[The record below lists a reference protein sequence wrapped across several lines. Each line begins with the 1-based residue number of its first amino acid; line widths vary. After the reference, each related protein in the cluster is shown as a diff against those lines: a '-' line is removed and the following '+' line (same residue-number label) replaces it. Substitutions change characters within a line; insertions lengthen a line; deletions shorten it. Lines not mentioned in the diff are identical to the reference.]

1 MCVSNK
7 FSVFENVCDS
17 VRSVC
22 LHTSSIET
30 FESSRTKNCQ
40 SDKMSATCLN
50 THIKSFCKQNKKDN
64 SNIRS
69 SKPLSYQS
77 KDHFQNEDYKQTINY
92 DDLQLGLSDKGL
104 NFGHLNIQGICGKE
118 MSKFSEIKAILSCNK
133 NLHILGLSETKLKDH
148 KLNSMF
154 QIEGF
159 QDPYRKDNDLNG
171 GGGIIVY
178 VRNGINAKRREDLEI
193 NNLSCI
199 WLEISQNKGKS
210 FLIGNMYRP
219 PDSKIEYCDRF
230 EDMIEHVS
238 EEGKEIILLGDFNK
252 NLSVDN
258 LDREWQNLTLSLGLT
273 QLISQPTRV
282 TPNSKTLIDHI
293 YTSHE
298 ENIASVSVSKQTI
311 SDHYAVFGNRKQNH
325 VVHKY
330 SHQTITYRSFKHFD
344 QQEFINDLS
353 QIPWEILDSF
363 DDVSECVQVWN
374 LLFLEVVN
382 KHAPLKQHR
391 VKKGHQPEWLSP
403 EIIDNIKERNKCK
416 LNGDQDGYVFFR
428 NKVSSMIKTAK
439 NNMYRAKIEK
449 GKDDPRTI
457 WKIFKEFGASRKRA
471 TSEMINGL
479 KENGQHI
486 SDDKEMANLF
496 NKYFVNIAAQ
506 LKGPVE
512 KPDFKHIKEF
522 VDSKVPTNESFSIP
536 NINNAFVLNFLK
548 SLDVTKATGL
558 DCIGPRILK
567 IAPEILSPSISYIIN
582 KSLTSGS
589 FPQPWKE
596 AKISP
601 IFKNG
606 SKDDV
611 NNYRPISILATL
623 SKIIEK
629 WIQKHFMSF
638 LNSHKL
644 LHENQSGFREGHS
657 TESALISMIDSWLKA
672 INDGKYVGCLMI
684 DFRKAFD
691 LVDHSLLL
699 QKLELYKCDENSVS
713 WFTSYLSNRTQRV
726 SMNSKCSQSEPI
738 RYGVPQGSILGPLMF
753 LLFIN
758 DLPLVLK
765 DAVTSTDLYADDTTV
780 YDIQSNMQTLQQ
792 NLQKSLSLLN
802 TWCKQNG
809 MVINTD
815 KTKVMLITSRQ
826 KRQSLQHDNL
836 ILKMNEVDLKLSSNE
851 KILGINI
858 DENLVWNGHYQYI
871 SKKIASSLW
880 LLSQI
885 KSFLSVDDKLLFY
898 NAYIRPHLEYCS
910 VIWGNSTNVNIQ
922 KMTKLQR
929 RACKLILGDEYTHLD
944 EARDNLKILSFDEIV
959 FLNKAKIMYKVANN
973 IAPSYLINLFQMRS
987 ASNDTI
993 TSLRS
998 VTNKNFLIPK
1008 PKLNLFKNSLSYSG
1022 AIIWNSIPLEI
1033 KTSKSLDSFVNKCK
1047 AWMKQG

>member
-1 MCVSNK
+1 M
-7 FSVFENVCDS
+7 FENVCDS

-171 GGGIIVY
+171 DGGIIVY

-382 KHAPLKQHR
+382 KYAPLKQHR

-479 KENGQHI
+479 KENGRHI

-699 QKLELYKCDENSVS
+699 QKLELYK
-713 WFTSYLSNRTQRV
+713 
-726 SMNSKCSQSEPI
+726 
-738 RYGVPQGSILGPLMF
+738 
-753 LLFIN
+753 
-758 DLPLVLK
+758 
-765 DAVTSTDLYADDTTV
+765 
-780 YDIQSNMQTLQQ
+780 
-792 NLQKSLSLLN
+792 
-802 TWCKQNG
+802 
-809 MVINTD
+809 
-815 KTKVMLITSRQ
+815 
-826 KRQSLQHDNL
+826 
-836 ILKMNEVDLKLSSNE
+836 
-851 KILGINI
+851 
-858 DENLVWNGHYQYI
+858 
-871 SKKIASSLW
+871 
-880 LLSQI
+880 
-885 KSFLSVDDKLLFY
+885 
-898 NAYIRPHLEYCS
+898 
-910 VIWGNSTNVNIQ
+910 
-922 KMTKLQR
+922 
-929 RACKLILGDEYTHLD
+929 
-944 EARDNLKILSFDEIV
+944 
-959 FLNKAKIMYKVANN
+959 
-973 IAPSYLINLFQMRS
+973 
-987 ASNDTI
+987 
-993 TSLRS
+993 
-998 VTNKNFLIPK
+998 
-1008 PKLNLFKNSLSYSG
+1008 
-1022 AIIWNSIPLEI
+1022 
-1033 KTSKSLDSFVNKCK
+1033 
-1047 AWMKQG
+1047 